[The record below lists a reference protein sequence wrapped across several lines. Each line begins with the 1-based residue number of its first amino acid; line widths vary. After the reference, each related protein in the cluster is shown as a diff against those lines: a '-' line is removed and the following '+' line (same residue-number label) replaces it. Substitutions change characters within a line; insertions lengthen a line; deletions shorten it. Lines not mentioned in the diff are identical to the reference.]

1 MKASHLPAGRRLSRF
16 VAVIASALAA
26 VTCDLVTGPHA
37 DTLLTVEY
45 NGPAVL
51 TVGQIVDFDF
61 RALENSGTLP
71 WKYRGTPYEKVLDPD
86 GVTTEY
92 VRCPDPTASGI
103 VIKITRTPWKDKV
116 LRVCAMQRIAQTRSI

>member
-1 MKASHLPAGRRLSRF
+1 MVHDPCKEKGTCGGNIDRRERLLPT
-16 VAVIASALAA
+16 ALKM
-26 VTCDLVTGPHA
+26 DGVTGM
-37 DTLLTVEY
+37 
-45 NGPAVL
+45 
-51 TVGQIVDFDF
+51 I

-116 LRVCAMQRIAQTRSI
+116 LRVCAMQRIAQTQYHLYTRTCLPRQYAESSSSPAAASR